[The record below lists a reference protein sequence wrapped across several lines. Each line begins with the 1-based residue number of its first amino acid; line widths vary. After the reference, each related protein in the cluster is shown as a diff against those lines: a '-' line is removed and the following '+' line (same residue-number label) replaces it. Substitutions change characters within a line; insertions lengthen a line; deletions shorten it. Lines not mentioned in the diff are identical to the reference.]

1 MTATVNPTG
10 FAYPSVDIERLF
22 MSLAKSTFRSRFRLK
37 GKDVSYLAAKGLDGM
52 IDHARGFLEARL
64 FPAHPANDGHQTPM
78 RGHPVFVAQHATAT
92 CCRKC
97 LAKWHGIAM
106 GHPLTQVEQERVL
119 GIIRLWLAKQ
129 IEEAGPICPETS
141 TAQQGQLGLMDWQE
155 QARA

>member
-1 MTATVNPTG
+1 MIAATVNPTG
-10 FAYPSVDIERLF
+10 FADPSVDVERLF
-22 MSLAKSTFRSRFRLK
+22 ASLAKSTFRSRFRLK
-37 GKDVSYLAAKGLDGM
+37 GKDLSCLATKGLDGM

-97 LAKWHGIAM
+97 LAKWHGITM
-106 GHPLTQVEQERVL
+106 GHPLTQAEQERVL

-129 IEEAGPICPETS
+129 IKQIEEAGPICTETS
-141 TAQQGQLGLMDWQE
+141 TSRATAQQGQLGL
-155 QARA
+155 